1 MYSTF
6 LRSARNFREFAQA
19 EKIIKDTGLTYEEA
33 REACLNY
40 NANLTDSEK
49 ENGTKLEFT
58 ESDNLWLTKT
68 NK

>member
-19 EKIIKDTGLTYEEA
+19 EKIVQDTDLTYEEA
-33 REACLNY
+33 REACQQY
-40 NANLTDSEK
+40 NSNLTEKEK

-58 ESDNLWLTKT
+58 KSDNL
-68 NK
+68 